1 MMVLSKGG
9 ITMEDGLNMTAQE
22 RLAWSL
28 ALGQMH
34 GMKFNE
40 ITGQFENP
48 DVKKTPQI
56 LRA

>member
-1 MMVLSKGG
+1 M
-9 ITMEDGLNMTAQE
+9 NMTAQE